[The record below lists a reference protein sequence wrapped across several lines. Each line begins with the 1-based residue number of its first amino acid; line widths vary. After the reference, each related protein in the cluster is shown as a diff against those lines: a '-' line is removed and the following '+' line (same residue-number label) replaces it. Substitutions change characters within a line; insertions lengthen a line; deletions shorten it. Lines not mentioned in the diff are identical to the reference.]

1 MTSKQKGNGNTGPGA
16 ISSQT
21 VLGKAGNEPMKLTKL
36 SLTFLTLTASVLLI
50 SGLLLRG
57 AAQTTPSDHNAS
69 AGDDSTQVKIAR
81 AMSAGPTEVA
91 KAARIVDTDAQGKM
105 VVLREGNNGFTCMP
119 GNLKVVGEPPMCV
132 DAPSMQWFADAR
144 AHKPKPTNTVPG
156 ITYMLA
162 GATQRS
168 DSDPNDTT
176 SMPIEVGPHWM
187 IMWPFDPKT
196 TGLPTTH
203 KPTGAYIMWAGS
215 PYAHVH
221 IMGRP

>member
-1 MTSKQKGNGNTGPGA
+1 
-16 ISSQT
+16 
-21 VLGKAGNEPMKLTKL
+21 MKFTKL
-36 SLTFLTLTASVLLI
+36 SPTFLTFTAAMLLI
-50 SGLLLRG
+50 AGMLTPG
-57 AAQTTPSDHNAS
+57 AAQTTSSDPKS
-69 AGDDSTQVKIAR
+69 STSSSDSTQVKIAR
-81 AMSAGPTEVA
+81 AMSAGPAEVA
-91 KAARIVDTDAQGKM
+91 KTARIVDTDAQGKM
-105 VVLREGNNGFTCMP
+105 VVLREGSNGFTCMP
-119 GNLKVVGEPPMCV
+119 GNLNVVGEPPMCA
-132 DAPSMQWFADAR
+132 DAASMQWFADAK
-144 AHKPKPTNTVPG
+144 AHKPKPTNSVPG

-176 SMPIEVGPHWM
+176 SMPIEVGAHWM

-221 IMGRP
+221 IMGLP

>member
-1 MTSKQKGNGNTGPGA
+1 
-16 ISSQT
+16 
-21 VLGKAGNEPMKLTKL
+21 MKLTTL
-36 SLTFLTLTASVLLI
+36 SNALLTFSAAMLLI
-50 SGLLLRG
+50 AGMLLRG
-57 AAQTTPSDHNAS
+57 AAQTTPLDQSSPHS
-69 AGDDSTQVKIAR
+69 GGESSQVKIAR
-81 AMSAGPTEVA
+81 AMSAGPADVA
-91 KAARIVDTDAQGKM
+91 TTARIVDTDAQGEI

-119 GNLKVVGEPPMCV
+119 GYLKLVGDPPMCV
-132 DAPSMQWFADAR
+132 DAASMQWFDDAK

-215 PYAHVH
+215 PYAHMH

>member
-1 MTSKQKGNGNTGPGA
+1 
-16 ISSQT
+16 
-21 VLGKAGNEPMKLTKL
+21 MKLTKL
-36 SLTFLTLTASVLLI
+36 SLTFLTFTASVLLISVLLI

-69 AGDDSTQVKIAR
+69 AGSDDSTQVKIAR

-132 DAPSMQWFADAR
+132 DAPSMQWFADAK

-168 DSDPNDTT
+168 DSDPHDMT

-187 IMWPFDPKT
+187 IMWPFVPKA

-203 KPTGAYIMWAGS
+203 RPTGAYIMWAGS
-215 PYAHVH
+215 PYAHAH

>member
-1 MTSKQKGNGNTGPGA
+1 
-16 ISSQT
+16 
-21 VLGKAGNEPMKLTKL
+21 L
-36 SLTFLTLTASVLLI
+36 LLI
-50 SGLLLRG
+50 IGIRLAGHAESKTSHNEVSTT
-57 AAQTTPSDHNAS
+57 AADTTQA
-69 AGDDSTQVKIAR
+69 KIAR
-81 AMSAGPTEVA
+81 AMSAGPVNVA
-91 KAARIVDTDAQGKM
+91 KAARIIDTDAQGKM

-119 GNLKVVGEPPMCV
+119 GNPKVVGEPPMCV
-132 DAPSMQWFADAR
+132 DAASLQWFADAKS
-144 AHKPKPTNTVPG
+144 HKPKPTNTVPG

-162 GATQRS
+162 GASQRS

-176 SMPIEVGPHWM
+176 SMPIDVGPHWM

-221 IMGRP
+221 VMGPP

>member
-1 MTSKQKGNGNTGPGA
+1 
-16 ISSQT
+16 
-21 VLGKAGNEPMKLTKL
+21 MKLTKQR
-36 SLTFLTLTASVLLI
+36 LTLLTRTAAI
-50 SGLLLRG
+50 TFIAGMLLRG
-57 AAQTTPSDHNAS
+57 SAQTTSLNKRSAT

-81 AMSAGPTEVA
+81 AMSAGPMNVA
-91 KAARIVDTDAQGKM
+91 KAARIIDTDAQGKL
-105 VVLREGNNGFTCMP
+105 VVLREGSNGFTCMP

-132 DAPSMQWFADAR
+132 DAAAMQWYDDAKAR
-144 AHKPKPTNTVPG
+144 KQKPTNRVPG

-176 SMPIEVGPHWM
+176 SMPIEIGPHWM

-215 PYAHVH
+215 PYAHLHV
-221 IMGRP
+221 MGRP

>member
-1 MTSKQKGNGNTGPGA
+1 
-16 ISSQT
+16 
-21 VLGKAGNEPMKLTKL
+21 MKLRKL
-36 SLTFLTLTASVLLI
+36 SYAFLTFTAAILFI
-50 SGLLLRG
+50 AGMLLRG
-57 AAQTTPSDHNAS
+57 AAQTKPLGQRSSLSSDE
-69 AGDDSTQVKIAR
+69 STQVKIAR
-81 AMSAGPTEVA
+81 AMSAGPPDVA
-91 KAARIVDTDAQGKM
+91 KTAKIVDTDAQGKSA
-105 VVLREGNNGFTCMP
+105 VLREGNNGFTCMP
-119 GNLKVVGEPPMCV
+119 GNPKVVGEPPMCV
-132 DAPSMQWFADAR
+132 DAASLQWFADAK
-144 AHKPKPTNTVPG
+144 AHRPKPTNATPG
-156 ITYMLA
+156 VTYMLA

-187 IMWPFDPKT
+187 IMWPFDAKT

>member
-1 MTSKQKGNGNTGPGA
+1 
-16 ISSQT
+16 
-21 VLGKAGNEPMKLTKL
+21 MKLAKRTL
-36 SLTFLTLTASVLLI
+36 SFLAAATAMLLVTETNFGRSVQARTLVQNSTTEASDT
-50 SGLLLRG
+50 SQ
-57 AAQTTPSDHNAS
+57 A
-69 AGDDSTQVKIAR
+69 KIAR
-81 AMSAGPTEVA
+81 AMSAGP
-91 KAARIVDTDAQGKM
+91 DAEGNT
-105 VVLREGNNGFTCMP
+105 VVLREGSNGFTCMP
-119 GNLKVVGEPPMCV
+119 GNPKVIGEPPMCV
-132 DAPSMQWFADAR
+132 DAASLQWFADNK

-168 DSDPNDTT
+168 DSDPNDKT
-176 SMPIEVGPHWM
+176 SPAITVGPHWM